1 MNRYKIHFLHDEPI
15 VVDSR
20 NNRIVKTFNNYPAD
34 YTGMRVNSSRTP
46 GYIEA
51 EEFCAKLNET
61 EKKMQ
66 NLCFNHRKEQK

>member
-1 MNRYKIHFLHDEPI
+1 MNRYKIRFLHGEPI

-34 YTGMRVNSSRTP
+34 YTGMRVNSTRTP

-51 EEFCAKLNET
+51 EKFCAKLNEL

-66 NLCFNHRKEQK
+66 S